1 MKKKK
6 KPSDYVKGVGEKIC
20 PVCKKYFIPA
30 PLHAWRIGKGTGKLV
45 CTYSCMRKAEKL
57 KEEGKKYDYES

>member
-20 PVCKKYFIPA
+20 PVCNKYFIPA
-30 PLHAWRIGKGTGKLV
+30 PLHAYKIGGPKGKLV
-45 CTYSCMRKAEKL
+45 CTYSCMRKAEKMK
-57 KEEGKKYDYES
+57 KEGIKL